1 MKEKMKMKNVLSILI
16 TIIFIISQVVNVNA
30 GFWRET
36 SQNNRAVF
44 FVQQQ
49 NNTITQQYKDHFIQ
63 AVNIPFML
71 TPVASIGK
79 EKDLFSEEKVE
90 KVLVIT
96 FTGFMIMLGV
106 GGWMSFL
113 TFLGYK
119 AAENDFLGTIG
130 KKKIKS

>member
-1 MKEKMKMKNVLSILI
+1 MKNVFSILI

-30 GFWRET
+30 GLWRGA
-36 SQNNRAVF
+36 SQDSREFF
-44 FVQQQ
+44 FVQQY
-49 NNTITQQYKDHFIQ
+49 NNAITQQYKDHFIR

-71 TPVASIGK
+71 TPETSIGK

>member
-1 MKEKMKMKNVLSILI
+1 MKMKNVFSILI

-30 GFWRET
+30 GLWRGA
-36 SQNNRAVF
+36 SQDNRAVF
-44 FVQQQ
+44 FAQQH
-49 NNTITQQYKDHFIQ
+49 NNAITQQYKDHFIR

-71 TPVASIGK
+71 SPEASIGK
-79 EKDLFSEEKVE
+79 ETDLFSEGKVE

-96 FTGFMIMLGV
+96 FTGLMIMLGV

-119 AAENDFLGTIG
+119 AAENDLLGKVG
-130 KKKIKS
+130 KKK